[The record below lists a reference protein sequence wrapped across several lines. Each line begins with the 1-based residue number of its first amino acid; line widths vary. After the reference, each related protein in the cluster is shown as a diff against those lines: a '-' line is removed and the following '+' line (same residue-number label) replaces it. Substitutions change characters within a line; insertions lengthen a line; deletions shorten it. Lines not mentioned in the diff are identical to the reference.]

1 MFLTRQVAAL
11 ALLGAAVATDA
22 YVPVHNRFTFD
33 VTVNDFNYLGMLSK
47 RDACSDAFGDNAHNS
62 NCAPDFTLCWNSG
75 EGDKCYVDQESVC
88 NEDSAVA
95 CTSRQ
100 KGTARACC
108 PKLTTCDESIP
119 ASAAHVRCNIKRSD
133 LLVADAAA
141 NGKSSTTE
149 SSTTEALSTST
160 EALMSTSADASKTVD
175 PEAQTSSTT
184 STPDDESTTL
194 SGGVIG
200 GIIVAG
206 VVGIAGIGGLAFWLV
221 RRSRKAKHGAANQ
234 SPPHPSIPQHSQDQ
248 QLKYRQGQQGY
259 SQNGPPNQYGGYMH
273 PQQQPQP
280 PAELMDERPPA
291 ELDSR
296 PPQSSSR

>member
-1 MFLTRQVAAL
+1 
-11 ALLGAAVATDA
+11 
-22 YVPVHNRFTFD
+22 
-33 VTVNDFNYLGMLSK
+33 
-47 RDACSDAFGDNAHNS
+47 
-62 NCAPDFTLCWNSG
+62 
-75 EGDKCYVDQESVC
+75 
-88 NEDSAVA
+88 
-95 CTSRQ
+95 
-100 KGTARACC
+100 
-108 PKLTTCDESIP
+108 
-119 ASAAHVRCNIKRSD
+119 
-133 LLVADAAA
+133 
-141 NGKSSTTE
+141 
-149 SSTTEALSTST
+149 
-160 EALMSTSADASKTVD
+160 MSTSADASKTVD

-221 RRSRKAKHGAANQ
+221 RRSRKAKHEAANQ

-280 PAELMDERPPA
+280 PTELMDERPPA